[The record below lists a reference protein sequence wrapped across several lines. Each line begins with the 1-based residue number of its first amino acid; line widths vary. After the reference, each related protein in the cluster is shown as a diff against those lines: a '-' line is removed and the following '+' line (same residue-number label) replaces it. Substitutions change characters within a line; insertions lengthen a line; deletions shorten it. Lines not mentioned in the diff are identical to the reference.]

1 MHSLDSAVIKA
12 DDDVFFIAV
21 TKPIG
26 AVMRERQKLASSYQG
41 IMITDR
47 PYRHR

>member
-1 MHSLDSAVIKA
+1 MYSLGSAVIEA

-21 TKPIG
+21 TKPI
-26 AVMRERQKLASSYQG
+26 AALMRERQKLASSYQR
-41 IMITDR
+41 IMIADR